1 LERFSEPKPTPSM
14 TPAKPKKA
22 KKKATKKT
30 GLTDAQ
36 KETARDKFTSG
47 DMDIKE
53 LAKELKVTQ
62 TILKPFLKSLN
73 A

>member
-1 LERFSEPKPTPSM
+1 M

-22 KKKATKKT
+22 KKKAVKKT
-30 GLTDAQ
+30 GLTDIQ
-36 KETARDKFTSG
+36 KEMARDKFTSG
-47 DMDIKE
+47 EMDIKELIKE

-62 TILKPFLKSLN
+62 TVLKPFLKSLN